1 MQGLH
6 YAHILPY
13 LFWPQDL
20 QAEETHRFW
29 QDVHKKNCPT
39 MGDIMHHFFFRRE
52 NQAGNPNQT
61 FGKTTQTRER
71 GYDF

>member
-20 QAEETHRFW
+20 QAEGTQRFW
-29 QDVHKKNCPT
+29 QDVHKKIVQQWVTLCT
-39 MGDIMHHFFFRRE
+39 IFFRRE

-61 FGKTTQTRER
+61 FGNTTQTRER
-71 GYDF
+71 G